1 MSYQYPPNNQV
12 DFSWV
17 GFDEYTYPDSTSA
30 DFSWYNYVCRYLI
43 PTSPNIDFRLDNPAT
58 GYVSPPGGQVYF
70 HLVCDDRANETVLVS
85 SGWKLGGFESLSEII
100 HWPSPWL
107 VSGSATLSGGLTLVG
122 KIATIISV
130 AGDNVFTMESSS
142 VIDRGNWG
150 RSNARIRSPITSQG
164 YAEMIPI
171 VMAAVNNIGN
181 MTISSQ
187 SGVIIT
193 TVFELGQNMQFT
205 DSISHLR
212 GRVIFGYPK
221 ASIIRQVYEMSNNRS
236 WVIPSVPEDPCYA
249 VFLTTTDFNLTDEEL
264 RRGTVDMTFTFDHD
278 LKDIVKIS
286 VWIKSPSGHISLDK
300 MRIVDYPG
308 GNQEPHLL
316 LNPFKYSEVYR
327 IPIHCIS
334 KKENEFFIE
343 VEYKNADSSGIG
355 NRPRAMLEKENYIIP
370 FQAHFDNRM
379 PYLNIADHAMLDGP
393 KASSNVYSLLETTES
408 FPVYCIPDSDVY
420 GISQNANKNI
430 WYSQKYEEITR
441 IFLTPEDVASI
452 THGGGNPNIYF
463 IQEYVDLSTGQI
475 GG

>member
-1 MSYQYPPNNQV
+1 MNYQYPPNNQV

-30 DFSWYNYVCRYLI
+30 DFSWNNNDYW
-43 PTSPNIDFRLDNPAT
+43 F
-58 GYVSPPGGQVYF
+58 
-70 HLVCDDRANETVLVS
+70 
-85 SGWKLGGFESLSEII
+85 
-100 HWPSPWL
+100 
-107 VSGSATLSGGLTLVG
+107 VSGSATLSGGLTFVG
-122 KIATIISV
+122 EIAVTNSV
-130 AGDNVFTMESSS
+130 TGDNVFTIESSS
-142 VIDRGNWG
+142 VIDRGNWV
-150 RSNARIRSPITSQG
+150 RSNARIRSPIVSQG
-164 YAEMIPI
+164 YAEMTPI
-171 VMAAVNNIGN
+171 VMPAVNDIGN

-187 SGVIIT
+187 SGVIIA
-193 TVFELGQNMQFT
+193 TVFEVGQNMQFT

-221 ASIIRQVYEMSNNRS
+221 ANIIRQVYEMSNNRS
-236 WVIPSVPEDPCYA
+236 LVIPSVPEDPCYA

-300 MRIVDYPG
+300 MRIFDYPG
-308 GNQEPHLL
+308 GKQDPHILL
-316 LNPFKYSEVYR
+316 EPFKYSSTYR

-343 VEYKNADSSGIG
+343 VEYKNEDVSEID
-355 NRPRAMLEKENYIIP
+355 NRSRVMLEKENYRIP

-379 PYLNIADHAMLDGP
+379 PYLNIADHAMSDGP
-393 KASSNVYSLLETTES
+393 EASSNVYSLLDFSEQSRE
-408 FPVYCIPDSDVY
+408 FLIPDSDVKD
-420 GISQNANKNI
+420 GINQNASENT

-441 IFLTPEDVASI
+441 IFLTPEDDVASI
-452 THGGGNPNIYF
+452 THGGGNSNTYF
-463 IQEYVDLSTGQI
+463 IQEYTNLSSGQI